1 MGTNAIKEY
10 IKRQVIHSSNID
22 IPIHIKMIPLK
33 HSYMCIKSL
42 PDETKN

>member
-1 MGTNAIKEY
+1 MGTNATKESIKQ
-10 IKRQVIHSSNID
+10 QVIHWSYLD

-42 PDETKN
+42 PDEAKN